1 MGTLYLGLTILC
13 TAWIMIGLRELK
25 RWNIPLL
32 QAITINYI
40 AASATG
46 LIQSP
51 NAVANVAADPG
62 ALALGTY
69 LGLAFIT
76 LFFLMGTVAQNVGV
90 GYMTVVTKMSLVL
103 PTLFAWLYYGEE
115 MTWLKGAGILVAL
128 VSVFLINYRP
138 DDPVKLSSKEG
149 NRGLWLNAL
158 LVVVLF
164 VGSGINDT
172 GFKIFNEEFSGTI
185 SQVDFPVVIFG
196 LSAVIGIVISTF
208 QIVTGRVAFTYRSL
222 IGGLLIGI
230 PNYFSIVFLVR
241 SLEYLDGTF
250 FFPVNNIALLVVTGV
265 VGVFVY
271 KEKLN
276 YWNLAGFLMAIGAVL
291 LLV

>member
-32 QAITINYI
+32 QAITINYV

-115 MTWLKGAGILVAL
+115 MTWLKGGGILVAL